1 MNFVQLDRHFVPWDD
16 KEPSQVETR
25 LLLGRLNGEL
35 DWPQLLQKSRVV
47 ILAEAGAGKSD
58 ELRAKATSKR
68 GAGEFAFYATVQDV
82 AHDGLSG
89 ALNVDDRA
97 ALEDWKG
104 SDKPAWFFVDSV
116 NEAKLDGIRLDRAL
130 RRLADGIAGSCS
142 RAHIVL
148 SSRYSDWEFRADLA
162 KFSAALPVPTVS
174 PVTTREAPQEALL
187 CVLRNER
194 PRTRI
199 KGAAVKTA
207 VEAEKPLLVLMTP
220 LDRSRIR
227 QFAAAKGIEC
237 VDAFMAE
244 IEAANLWGLASRPL
258 DLIWLVDFWRRNNRF
273 GRLADMLQ
281 TSLVERLK
289 ETNLYRGRQDEMTET
304 RAINALERI
313 GATMDFGHTDK
324 IVIPDSELS
333 LESSSPNF
341 ELTAILPDWSQ
352 EHRQRLLTR
361 PVFDPAT
368 FGCVRLHN
376 DNQGVV
382 RSYLAAR
389 WLWKRR
395 QANCPIGTLFELLFA
410 ETYGVR
416 LVRPSMSQTA
426 AWLSIWDADVAREV
440 IARDP
445 RLLLSSGD
453 PASLP
458 IDVRRLA
465 LLAVVERIAVGRE
478 QFRDFGRESLR
489 RLASVDIAPT
499 IRTIWTQH
507 KDNADVRLLL
517 LELIELGQLDECA
530 DIAVGAAFD
539 ASLDRYTRI
548 YAGRALLE
556 VGDDAL
562 LRRYTKLI
570 KEDAAQLPGAMLWDA
585 FDRLVPDK
593 LSIDE
598 LLVILAA
605 MDPDKRDENF
615 GARIHG
621 PRLVDKLSIPADLEQ
636 FLAGLLDLI
645 GEPSLPTASG
655 ETDAESAYTPAIEAA
670 SHKLLG
676 LVGPNEAPHAALDAA
691 LRLGSFRRYHRS
703 NENALLQSDLHS
715 SATRRRL
722 AFWRA
727 AERLRGHPLCR
738 GTAITKTVQM
748 EIFGWPPGLRLEDL
762 DWVLTDAVERQT
774 DDDRLLAIDGA
785 LQIWSNNG
793 QSNSILD
800 RIRAVADLNVSTR
813 DFMGAMLATPT
824 LTEQELLFGREEE
837 EMRRQHAKE
846 EAARDQSW
854 IDFVDR
860 MKADPGQLLRLTPP
874 TSDRIDSRLYCLW
887 QLLHAAAGERNL
899 FAIDD
904 ISPLD
909 PVLGPELT
917 SATRGALIGFWRQWK
932 PTLESEREP
941 ERLNVINTIDL
952 IGLAGVSLEARDNTS
967 WTSRLT
973 PEDATRATQYATLEF
988 GAFPSWF
995 STLALAWP
1003 RETCE
1008 VLMREIRAEMDNPTP
1023 GPFHGT
1029 LDDLA
1034 NGSSEVAA
1042 TIAPHLLAELKERT
1056 RIPPREL
1063 AKALDVV
1070 ARGLTDDANVAAFA
1084 DFALD
1089 RADKSENEEE
1099 RALYIGAA
1107 FSADPPTAIAMLSAK
1122 LDVLDAAA
1130 QSQLGTRLLPRIFG
1144 NDVFG
1149 HTRNAPDLPFDIL
1162 ERLVLLAFRTIR
1174 VDEDNQRP
1182 AGVPYSPDERDA
1194 AESARST
1201 AFNQLAGTPGRATF
1215 AALQRFAKT
1224 PGFPVEAQVLRRLM
1238 VSRAQQ
1244 DSERAPWPPGEA
1256 RELEAQFDAAP
1267 RTPRDLQ
1274 SIAMLRI
1281 ADIQHD
1287 LHHADFAQG
1296 GTVKALPNE
1305 REVQKWAATELRKRQ
1320 GRAYSVEREPHV
1332 VEEKEPDIRLRA
1344 KATDA
1349 SLPIEIKVAERWT
1362 LSELEDALTVQ
1373 LGGRYLRAQD
1383 AKHGV
1388 LLLVHQR
1395 GRPKGWA
1402 SANGNRLTF
1411 DEVLEH
1417 LRKIADDVA
1426 ERAHDA
1432 PQATI
1437 AVLDVSEIGG

>member
-25 LLLGRLNGEL
+25 LLMGRLNGEL
-35 DWPQLLQKSRVV
+35 DWPQLLQKKRVV

-58 ELRAKATSKR
+58 ELNAKTTSQRA
-68 GAGEFAFYATVQDV
+68 AGEFAFYATVQDV
-82 AHDGLSG
+82 AHDGVSG

-97 ALEDWKG
+97 ALEVWKG
-104 SDKPAWFFVDSV
+104 SNKPAWFFVDSV
-116 NEAKLDGIRLDRAL
+116 DEAKLDGIRLDKAL
-130 RRLADGIAGSCS
+130 RRLADGIAGSPS

-148 SSRYSDWEFRADLA
+148 SGRYSDWEFRADLA
-162 KFSAALPVPTVS
+162 KFSAALPVPIVRPEIT
-174 PVTTREAPQEALL
+174 PQAPQEALL
-187 CVLRNER
+187 RVLRNER
-194 PRTRI
+194 PRTQT
-199 KGAAVKTA
+199 KADAVKTA
-207 VEAEKPLLVLMTP
+207 VEWEKPLVVLMTP
-220 LDRSRIR
+220 LDRLRIR
-227 QFAAAKGIEC
+227 QFAAAKGVER

-244 IEAANLWGLASRPL
+244 IEAANLWSLASRPL
-258 DLIWLVDFWRRNNRF
+258 DLIWLVDYWRRNNRF
-273 GRLADMLQ
+273 GRLADMLE

-313 GATMDFGHTDK
+313 GAAMDFGRTDK

-333 LESSSPNF
+333 LELSSPNF

-395 QANCPIGTLFELLFA
+395 QANCSIRTLFELLFA

-426 AWLSIWDADVAREV
+426 AWLSIWDADVAKEV

-458 IDVRRLA
+458 LDVRRLA
-465 LLAVVERIAVGRE
+465 LLAVVKRIAVGRE
-478 QFRDFGRESLR
+478 QFWDFDRESLR

-530 DIAVGAAFD
+530 HITVEAAFD

-556 VGDDAL
+556 VGDDVL
-562 LRRYTKLI
+562 LCGYAKLI

-598 LLVILAA
+598 LLAILAA
-605 MDPDKRDENF
+605 MDPDKRD
-615 GARIHG
+615 GS
-621 PRLVDKLSIPADLEQ
+621 RLVDKLSIPADLEQ

-655 ETDAESAYTPAIEAA
+655 ETDAEKAYAPAIEAA

-676 LVGPNEAPHAALDAA
+676 LVGANEAPQVALDAA

-762 DWVLTDAVERQT
+762 DWLLIDAVERQT
-774 DDDRLLAIDGA
+774 DDDQLLAIDGA

-813 DFMGAMLATPT
+813 DFLGAMLATPT
-824 LTEQELLFGREEE
+824 LTEQELLFRREQE

-854 IDFVDR
+854 IDFVDQ

-874 TSDRIDSRLYCLW
+874 TRDRIDSPLYCLW

-904 ISPLD
+904 ISPLE
-909 PVLGPELT
+909 PVLGSELT
-917 SATRGALIGFWRQWK
+917 SATRDALIGFWRQWK
-932 PTLESEREP
+932 PTVESARP
-941 ERLNVINTIDL
+941 PDKRNVINTIDL
-952 IGLAGVSLEARDNTS
+952 IGLAGVSLEATDNAT
-967 WTSRLT
+967 WASRLT
-973 PEDATRATQYATLEF
+973 PEDATRAAEYATLEF
-988 GAFPSWF
+988 GGFPSWF

-1003 RETCE
+1003 REICQ
-1008 VLMREIRAEMDNPTP
+1008 VLMREIRAEIDNPTP
-1023 GPFHGT
+1023 GPYHGT

-1034 NGSSEVAA
+1034 NAPSEMAA

-1056 RIPPREL
+1056 RIPPRVL

-1099 RALYIGAA
+1099 SALYIGAA
-1107 FSADPPTAIAMLSAK
+1107 FSADPTAAIAMLSAK

-1130 QSQLGTRLLPRIFG
+1130 QAQLGTQLLPRIFR
-1144 NDVFG
+1144 NDVSRR
-1149 HTRNAPDLPFDIL
+1149 TRNAPALPFDVL

-1174 VDEDNQRP
+1174 VDEDNQRR

-1201 AFNQLAGTPGRATF
+1201 AFSQLAGTPGRATF
-1215 AALQRFAKT
+1215 AALQRLTET
-1224 PGFPVEAQVLRRLM
+1224 PGFPIERQVLSRLM
-1238 VSRAQQ
+1238 VTRAQQ

-1256 RELEAQFDAAP
+1256 RELEAEFDAAP
-1267 RTPRDLQ
+1267 RTPGDLQ

-1281 ADIQHD
+1281 SDIQHD

-1296 GTVKALPNE
+1296 GTVKSLPNE
-1305 REVQKWAATELRKRQ
+1305 REVQKWVATELRKRQ

-1332 VEEKEPDIRLRA
+1332 VEEKEPDIRLRS

-1349 SLPIEIKVAERWT
+1349 SLPIEIKVAESCT
-1362 LSELEDALTVQ
+1362 LPQLEDALTVQ

-1395 GRPKGWA
+1395 GKPRGWA
-1402 SANGNRLTF
+1402 SANGYWLKF
-1411 DEVLEH
+1411 DGVVEH